1 MRRSLGAALDLT
13 GARLPSAFLIGLQ
26 FEDFSLAPS
35 NCVVRTHVLSIS
47 FLLTA
52 VFNCV
57 AADAEDRDVA
67 AITGSTTCP
76 LPGFCVRFSIGVY
89 FRKLSY
95 CALLFL
101 PGKGRLQNQPGR
113 LN

>member
-1 MRRSLGAALDLT
+1 MNWNTHVLSRLPVAESWCDLCGAHPEKNQKATQNLNCRQVVCCEAQDRRSLGAALDLT

-52 VFNCV
+52 
-57 AADAEDRDVA
+57 
-67 AITGSTTCP
+67 G
-76 LPGFCVRFSIGVY
+76 L
-89 FRKLSY
+89 
-95 CALLFL
+95 
-101 PGKGRLQNQPGR
+101 
-113 LN
+113 